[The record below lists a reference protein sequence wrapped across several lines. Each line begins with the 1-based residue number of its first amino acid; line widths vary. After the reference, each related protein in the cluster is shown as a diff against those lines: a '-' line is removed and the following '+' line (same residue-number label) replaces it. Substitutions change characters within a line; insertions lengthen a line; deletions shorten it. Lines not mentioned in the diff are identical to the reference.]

1 MTVRVSVV
9 PTAVSC
15 IVVVVALVH
24 TSVVRV
30 VPTAPAAITQREVVP
45 VGVRGLSVALVAA
58 VHVHALSE
66 GVPNVGQTLG
76 ALRLAAGVAAAVAG
90 AGRDQVALR
99 VHQVVRVVRGVPG
112 VRRRWRRGCLVP
124 LVILVSV
131 LVLSLLVAVR
141 VLAVLSLVPL
151 VLLVRWGVL
160 VVAMGWGM
168 AMNLIVTRPVAC
180 CVALGVA
187 LQVRV
192 GAQPSAELLVAVA
205 AQSLSEFNVVRRAPG
220 NRSAEAVISI
230 SVRIMPVQSFPQQM
244 YCLTYTKFD
253 GDAVIKYLRISSLK
267 VGSRKP
273 PPCTEE
279 WCLASPLSCRCPF

>member
-15 IVVVVALVH
+15 IVVVIALVH

-30 VPTAPAAITQREVVP
+30 VPTAPAAITQRKVVP

-76 ALRLAAGVAAAVAG
+76 ALRLAAAVAAASAG

-141 VLAVLSLVPL
+141 VLAVLPL

-160 VVAMGWGM
+160 VVAMGWRM
-168 AMNLIVTRPVAC
+168 AMSLIVARPVAC

-205 AQSLSEFNVVRRAPG
+205 AQSLPEFNVIRRAPG
-220 NRSAEAVISI
+220 NRSAESGNIDTSENNACAVIPAAN
-230 SVRIMPVQSFPQQM
+230 VLLNL
-244 YCLTYTKFD
+244 Y
-253 GDAVIKYLRISSLK
+253 K
-267 VGSRKP
+267 V
-273 PPCTEE
+273 
-279 WCLASPLSCRCPF
+279 